1 MNTFSNRIQITKD
14 ENQKNKEQE
23 VYAKIAQII
32 SSVEPKRQETS
43 VHNQITFVSIED
55 ALKELLELEKSKP

>member
-1 MNTFSNRIQITKD
+1 LNTFSNRIQITKD

-32 SSVEPKRQETS
+32 SSVEPKRQEAS

-55 ALKELLELEKSKP
+55 ALKELLELEKPKP